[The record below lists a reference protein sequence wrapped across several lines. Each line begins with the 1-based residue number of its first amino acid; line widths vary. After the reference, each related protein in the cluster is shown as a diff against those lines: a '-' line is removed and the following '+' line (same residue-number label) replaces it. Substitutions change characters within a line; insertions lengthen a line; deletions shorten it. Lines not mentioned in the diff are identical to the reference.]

1 MMHQDRPESES
12 KSILERMLSVVTEVL
27 PGEGSRTL
35 LLGLNVFVLLLSYYL
50 LKTVREALIL
60 AEGGAAIKSYSSAWQ
75 ALMLMAAIPAY
86 AAFAAHVNRIKLIT
100 YVTLFFI
107 SNLLLFAVVG
117 LAGVKEGV
125 VFFVWVG
132 IFNLLVIAQFWA
144 FANDLHTEAAGK
156 RLFPVIMLG
165 ASLGAIAGG
174 DVAARLMK
182 PLGSYKLML
191 LSAALLLVCIGITR
205 VIHARAAIVQRVAEI
220 PLKDTGVLEL
230 LFKDRYLLMIA
241 LLMVLLNL
249 VNSTGEFLLD
259 RFVTAKAILEAGDNV
274 LKRQEIIGQFKGVYF
289 SYANGV
295 GMLLQLFL
303 VSRIF
308 RYAGVGAALLILP
321 AIALTGYSMILAVPV
336 LGIIRW
342 VKIFENGTD
351 YSIQNTVRQALFL
364 PTSREAKYKAKAAID
379 SFFVRTGDV
388 FSAGLVYVGLNWFAL
403 GITGFAT
410 VNLVLT
416 LVWIG
421 MAIAIAR
428 EYMRRT
434 HIPAPV
440 VSPPVSAAP
449 ESANQGAVA

>member
-1 MMHQDRPESES
+1 
-12 KSILERMLSVVTEVL
+12 
-27 PGEGSRTL
+27 
-35 LLGLNVFVLLLSYYL
+35 
-50 LKTVREALIL
+50 
-60 AEGGAAIKSYSSAWQ
+60 
-75 ALMLMAAIPAY
+75 
-86 AAFAAHVNRIKLIT
+86 
-100 YVTLFFI
+100 
-107 SNLLLFAVVG
+107 
-117 LAGVKEGV
+117 
-125 VFFVWVG
+125 
-132 IFNLLVIAQFWA
+132 
-144 FANDLHTEAAGK
+144 
-156 RLFPVIMLG
+156 MLG
-165 ASLGAIAGG
+165 ASLGAIVGG

-191 LSAALLLVCIGITR
+191 LSAALLVVCIGITR

-259 RFVTAKAILEAGDNV
+259 RFVTAKAILEAGDNL

-295 GMLLQLFL
+295 SMLLQLFL

-403 GITGFAT
+403 DITGFAT

-440 VSPPVSAAP
+440 VSHPESTAP

>member
-1 MMHQDRPESES
+1 
-12 KSILERMLSVVTEVL
+12 
-27 PGEGSRTL
+27 
-35 LLGLNVFVLLLSYYL
+35 
-50 LKTVREALIL
+50 
-60 AEGGAAIKSYSSAWQ
+60 
-75 ALMLMAAIPAY
+75 
-86 AAFAAHVNRIKLIT
+86 
-100 YVTLFFI
+100 
-107 SNLLLFAVVG
+107 
-117 LAGVKEGV
+117 
-125 VFFVWVG
+125 
-132 IFNLLVIAQFWA
+132 
-144 FANDLHTEAAGK
+144 
-156 RLFPVIMLG
+156 LFPVIMLG
-165 ASLGAIAGG
+165 ASLGAIVGG

-191 LSAALLLVCIGITR
+191 LAAALLVVCIGITR
-205 VIHARAAIVQRVAEI
+205 VIHARAVIVQRAAEI
-220 PLKDTGVLEL
+220 PLKDTGVLEI

-259 RFVTAKAILEAGDNV
+259 RFVTSEAVRVAGDDLV
-274 LKRQEIIGQFKGVYF
+274 GRQAIIGQFKGVYF
-289 SYANGV
+289 SYANTV
-295 GMLLQLFL
+295 SMLLQLFL

-321 AIALTGYSMILAVPV
+321 AIALTGYSMILALPL
-336 LGIIRW
+336 LGVIRW

-379 SFFVRTGDV
+379 SFFVRAGDV

-416 LVWIG
+416 LVWLG
-421 MAIAIAR
+421 MAAAIAR

-434 HIPAPV
+434 QVATSVTP
-440 VSPPVSAAP
+440 SPKTATP